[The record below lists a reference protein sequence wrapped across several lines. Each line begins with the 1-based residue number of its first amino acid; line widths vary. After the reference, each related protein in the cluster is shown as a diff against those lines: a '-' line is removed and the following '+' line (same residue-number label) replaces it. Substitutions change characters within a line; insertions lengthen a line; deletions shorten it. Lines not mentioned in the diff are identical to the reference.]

1 MWVSLIWLA
10 IISFF
15 HNDEATLTTIMPP
28 FHKLRD
34 IVSVCLFGHP
44 VRTESHRK
52 FNIDRKI
59 FHDVATEHI

>member
-44 VRTESHRK
+44 V
-52 FNIDRKI
+52 
-59 FHDVATEHI
+59 